1 MKLTIAG
8 TGYVGLVTGTGFAN
22 LGNDVICFDID
33 REKINSLKNGAIP
46 IYEPGLEEIYKRN
59 VEAGRLKFTTDA
71 IKAVQESEIIFICVN
86 TPTNEHQEA
95 DLTAVEEVAKAIGQ
109 AYE

>member
-33 REKINSLKNGAIP
+33 RAKIDLLLNGVMP

-59 VEAGRLKFTTDA
+59 LKTNRPVSYTHL
-71 IKAVQESEIIFICVN
+71 
-86 TPTNEHQEA
+86 TLPTN
-95 DLTAVEEVAKAIGQ
+95 
-109 AYE
+109 

>member
-33 REKINSLKNGAIP
+33 KAEL
-46 IYEPGLEEIYKRN
+46 YKGN
-59 VEAGRLKFTTDA
+59 VKYSSFNKG
-71 IKAVQESEIIFICVN
+71 
-86 TPTNEHQEA
+86 
-95 DLTAVEEVAKAIGQ
+95 
-109 AYE
+109 

>member
-33 REKINSLKNGAIP
+33 REKIDLLKERG
-46 IYEPGLEEIYKRN
+46 Y
-59 VEAGRLKFTTDA
+59 
-71 IKAVQESEIIFICVN
+71 
-86 TPTNEHQEA
+86 A
-95 DLTAVEEVAKAIGQ
+95 DI
-109 AYE
+109 